1 MCGLVCVRVRKLYD
15 CLKKFFKKRVFLSI
29 AAELYD
35 RYSSGLYFFKFLFQR
50 ISLPTLFDVTKMTEF
65 KLVLETVQNGKSC
78 INLFDKMDK
87 NGVVKEELNDVDGF
101 EVLER
106 YTEYL
111 LYLDAEQPLKERKV
125 EKKAEIIVV
134 VDKSGSMQGTPWKQ
148 VQSALIKML
157 GKIFWRAYS

>member
-1 MCGLVCVRVRKLYD
+1 
-15 CLKKFFKKRVFLSI
+15 
-29 AAELYD
+29 
-35 RYSSGLYFFKFLFQR
+35 
-50 ISLPTLFDVTKMTEF
+50 MTEF

-157 GKIFWRAYS
+157 GK

>member
-1 MCGLVCVRVRKLYD
+1 
-15 CLKKFFKKRVFLSI
+15 
-29 AAELYD
+29 
-35 RYSSGLYFFKFLFQR
+35 
-50 ISLPTLFDVTKMTEF
+50 MTEF

-78 INLFDKMDK
+78 INLFDKIDK
-87 NGVVKEELNDVDGF
+87 NGVVKEELKDVDGF

-157 GKIFWRAYS
+157 GK